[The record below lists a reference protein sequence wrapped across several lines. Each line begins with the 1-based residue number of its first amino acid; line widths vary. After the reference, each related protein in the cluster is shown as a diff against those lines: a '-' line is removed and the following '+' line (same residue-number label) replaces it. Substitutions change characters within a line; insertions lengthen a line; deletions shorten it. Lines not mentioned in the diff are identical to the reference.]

1 MNYQEA
7 HTDLVCRSHRS
18 VMFVVDPRP
27 DRGRM
32 TLKMIF
38 KFGQNSPA
46 PEVPNTLSDLE
57 EGESGVLGHLHAPAS
72 VAEHL
77 MNLGFIPGV
86 EVTMARTGPGGD
98 PCIFRV
104 DGTEVALRREL
115 SKRLHLR
122 LPDGAGA

>member
-1 MNYQEA
+1 
-7 HTDLVCRSHRS
+7 
-18 VMFVVDPRP
+18 
-27 DRGRM
+27 M

-38 KFGQNSPA
+38 KFAHNPA
-46 PEVPNTLSDLE
+46 PPSVPATLSDLQ
-57 EGESGVLGHLHAPAS
+57 EGESGVLGQLHASAP

-115 SKRLHLR
+115 SKRLQLR
-122 LPDGAGA
+122 HPDGADA

>member
-1 MNYQEA
+1 
-7 HTDLVCRSHRS
+7 
-18 VMFVVDPRP
+18 
-27 DRGRM
+27 M

-38 KFGQNSPA
+38 KFAPNSAPQSVPA
-46 PEVPNTLSDLE
+46 TLSDLE
-57 EGESGVLGHLHAPAS
+57 EGESGVLGHLHAPAA

-115 SKRLHLR
+115 TKRLHLR
-122 LPDGAGA
+122 HPAGADA